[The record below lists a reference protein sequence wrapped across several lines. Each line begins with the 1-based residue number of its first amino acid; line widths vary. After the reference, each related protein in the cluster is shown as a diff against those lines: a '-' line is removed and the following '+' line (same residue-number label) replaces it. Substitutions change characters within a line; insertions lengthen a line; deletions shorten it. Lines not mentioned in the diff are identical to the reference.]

1 MTSNLAKL
9 IPVCSEL
16 EKIAPNTVNHPILL
30 EVVDQIINEAQ
41 HILPEKRSGSLYD
54 ALLYT
59 ELYCEITGLSSQH
72 GSNDL
77 KQLWKG
83 KEQYFQRFEKRIFIN
98 GKRRQAIPDQ
108 PTLSRFLQKITGS
121 GISQEFA
128 NLLLWAQFLYLKQ
141 QNEIRPDVILIGDY
155 HDEPCHK
162 DTTDPFCF
170 GTKEGKTVHRTLVFS
185 VIAGDFHMV
194 IATFK
199 IQKKQVILP
208 LFQEIITKIRSHQGY
223 IVYCLLDRGFY
234 RKDLLPALKS
244 WQITTI
250 LPGRNCTETRQKMHL
265 WIQDKGGRAGKV
277 TLKLKYVKKV
287 GWQRLRM
294 DVVLVGKRGHTLAQV
309 KRDVHAGIIP
319 EEVAAKRIFPLLII
333 KGNSKGLKV
342 IRGNENYIRALYRNR
357 WAIEITFREAHLI
370 GIGTRLI
377 NRDKRLLHFTLKCFI
392 YNLWQIARVHIIHQ
406 NPNAE
411 ALTLNEF
418 CGRLIK
424 NRSHGILPKLGGIEL
439 KWK

>member
-1 MTSNLAKL
+1 MSSNLAKL
-9 IPVCSEL
+9 IPVCLEL
-16 EKIAPNTVNHPILL
+16 EKIAPNTVNHPMLL
-30 EVVDQIINEAQ
+30 EVVDHIMNEAQ
-41 HILPEKRSGSLYD
+41 QILPNKRSGYLYD

-59 ELYCEITGLSSQH
+59 ELYCEITGLSPQH

-83 KEQYFQRFEKRIFIN
+83 KEQFFQRFEKRIFIN

-108 PTLSRFLQKITGS
+108 PTLSRFLQKIAES
-121 GISQEFA
+121 GLSQEFV

-155 HDEPCHK
+155 HDDPCQK
-162 DTTDPFCF
+162 DVTDPFCF

-185 VIAGDFHMV
+185 VISGDLHVV

-199 IQKKQVILP
+199 IHKKQPILP
-208 LFQEIITKIRSHQGY
+208 LFHEIITKIRSNRGD

-250 LPGRNCTETRQKMHL
+250 LPGRNCTETRQKIQL

-277 TLKLKYVKKV
+277 TLKLKYVKKL

-294 DVVLVGKRGHTLAQV
+294 DVVLVGKCGHTLDQV
-309 KRDVHAGIIP
+309 KRDVHAGNITD
-319 EEVAAKRIFPLLII
+319 EVAAKQIFPLLFS
-333 KGNSKGLKV
+333 KGNSKGLKA

-357 WAIEITFREAHLI
+357 WAIEIAFRETHLI
-370 GIGTRLI
+370 GIGTRLN
-377 NRDKRLLHFTLKCFI
+377 NRDKRLIHFNLKCFI
-392 YNLWQIARVHIIHQ
+392 YNLWQIARVHIMHQ
-406 NPNAE
+406 NPDAE
-411 ALTLNEF
+411 ALTLDEF
-418 CGRLIK
+418 CGRLLK
-424 NRSHGILPKLGGIEL
+424 NRSHGILPKLG
-439 KWK
+439 